1 MKKSLKRLMSSLAL
15 RVLFAVA
22 AIASAAQ
29 AHDLPCS
36 ATLAGEAWKVYLN
49 SESYPVSANSSWQ
62 GLNQS
67 CFGMDDT
74 FDYAAVD
81 NSHSTVIQTTLFAS
95 LPDEIAPPA
104 PEQEQIAFIAPAID
118 LSDEFAQPFCYDG
131 VDCAQ
136 LESHYRNGVC
146 VDDSTCYAQSLLFN
160 DEQSSLEVEFSDEAE
175 PWPSSISTSLLDSSC
190 ENAGQCML
198 DTADPQQHYDRPRYI
213 FRRFE
218 VEDPIQDQFGPLA
231 WQQYFHSVMDGTT
244 ESQDV
249 VIAAVPVDV
258 PSDPQWAAVGL
269 QWAADL
275 NCHLHNELNQFAFTR
290 QVLAKTVA
298 QFQGRFNSWQQIAGD
313 QFAAWAKQVPP
324 QIEVATP
331 LFVLYQTSGGE
342 PVYIPMPLARQWA
355 DDPVAE
361 IANDAALVDQPL
373 AGPSVDAQLALEQ
386 VVEAPT
392 AVDRDAPG
400 KTIPST
406 DLVDVMRTLNS
417 KLKWAGGRMS
427 LAIDVI
433 QDWVSDRI
441 AANKDAVSELNR

>member
-22 AIASAAQ
+22 AIASAAH

-36 ATLAGEAWKVYLN
+36 ATLAGEAWNVYLN
-49 SESYPVSANSSWQ
+49 SETYPVSPIKSWQ
-62 GLNQS
+62 GLSQS

-74 FDYAAVD
+74 LDYAAVD
-81 NSHSTVIQTTLFAS
+81 NSIETVVQTTLFAS
-95 LPDEIAPPA
+95 PPDDMVPPA
-104 PEQEQIAFIAPAID
+104 PEPEQIVYIAPAID
-118 LSDEFAQPFCYDG
+118 LSDELAHPFSYDG

-136 LESHYRNGVC
+136 LESHYRNGIC

-160 DEQSSLEVEFSDEAE
+160 EEESTLEVEFSDQTQ
-175 PWPSSISTSLLDSSC
+175 PWPTSIASSLLDSSC

-231 WQQYFHSVMDGTT
+231 WQHYFHSIMEGPA

-249 VIAAVPVDV
+249 VLSALPLDV
-258 PSDPQWAAVGL
+258 PSDPQWAAIGL

-275 NCHLHNELNQFAFTR
+275 HCRLHNELHQLAFTG
-290 QVLAKTVA
+290 QVLARTIA
-298 QFQGRFNSWQQIAGD
+298 QAEGRLTAWKRDAAD

-355 DDPVAE
+355 DVSAAE
-361 IANDAALVDQPL
+361 ITDDIALVDQPL
-373 AGPSVDAQLALEQ
+373 AGPTIDEQLAVDPVVDAPALD
-386 VVEAPT
+386 VEA
-392 AVDRDAPG
+392 APESSV
-400 KTIPST
+400 PSS
-406 DLVDVMRTLNS
+406 DLVDMMRTLNS

-441 AANKDAVSELNR
+441 AANKNAGSELNR